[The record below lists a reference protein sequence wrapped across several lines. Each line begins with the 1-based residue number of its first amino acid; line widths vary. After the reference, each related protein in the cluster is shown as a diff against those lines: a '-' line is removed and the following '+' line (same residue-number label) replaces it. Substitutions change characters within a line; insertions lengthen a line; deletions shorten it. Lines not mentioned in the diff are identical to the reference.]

1 MILHQNFPQLSIYV
15 QVGCKQSSENVV
27 FWNLSRTRRHHPRRR
42 RESSV
47 QSSSRWCSAEVQ
59 NSFASFACRWHN
71 SGVANVSDAEPV
83 LRQKLC
89 GNTECRAVFTICV
102 ACDRGQRYCCH
113 ECRSAVRR
121 QQRKEANR
129 RYQQREAGKQAHRRC
144 QRRYRGRPSEAPVTD
159 QGGPPIASPSSTQP
173 PKLCRCAICGR
184 QSSRID
190 PFPTIPWRY
199 RSGRRSK
206 NSVSR

>member
-1 MILHQNFPQLSIYV
+1 MAPGQNRVLFADLFFGVLIWYRLS
-15 QVGCKQSSENVV
+15 
-27 FWNLSRTRRHHPRRR
+27 
-42 RESSV
+42 
-47 QSSSRWCSAEVQ
+47 
-59 NSFASFACRWHN
+59 
-71 SGVANVSDAEPV
+71 SGHVNIPPGEI
-83 LRQKLC
+83 RQKLC
-89 GNTECRAVFTICV
+89 GNTDCRAVSTICV

-129 RYQQREAGKQAHRRC
+129 RYQQGEAGRLAHRRC

-159 QGGPPIASPSSTQP
+159 QGGPPITSPSSTQP
-173 PKLCRCAICGR
+173 PKLCQCAICGR

-206 NSVSR
+206 NFVFR

>member
-1 MILHQNFPQLSIYV
+1 MRQNNFTF
-15 QVGCKQSSENVV
+15 VG
-27 FWNLSRTRRHHPRRR
+27 
-42 RESSV
+42 
-47 QSSSRWCSAEVQ
+47 
-59 NSFASFACRWHN
+59 CRWHN
-71 SGVANVSDAEPV
+71 SGVANMSDAALV

-89 GNTECRAVFTICV
+89 GNTDCRAVFTICV

-121 QQRKEANR
+121 QQRKGANR
-129 RYQQREAGKQAHRRC
+129 RYQQGEAGREAHRRC
-144 QRRYRGRPSEAPVTD
+144 QQRYRGRPTEAAVTD
-159 QGGPPIASPSSTQP
+159 QGGPPITSPSPALP

-206 NSVSR
+206 KSVFR